1 LIKRFFKLIILK
13 LFYFSKI
20 LQQQTK
26 LDILKQKQID
36 LLKEEQS
43 LFIGL
48 FNQNEA
54 YSIKLEENNA
64 TIQQHVNIQK
74 EIQSQLIQQQ
84 ELFSRVDKV
93 VNEVFLNQL
102 KSVENTKTI
111 LPKYNYNLRSKK
123 ATNSS

>member
-1 LIKRFFKLIILK
+1 
-13 LFYFSKI
+13 

-123 ATNSS
+123 TTNSS

>member
-1 LIKRFFKLIILK
+1 M
-13 LFYFSKI
+13 
-20 LQQQTK
+20 QQQTK

>member
-1 LIKRFFKLIILK
+1 MIKRFFKLIILK